1 MLYDEE
7 RIFMTQIDF
16 IKSIASFVQ
25 KYSPQYSIK
34 VCSPI
39 IAQAILES
47 ASGTSELAVNA
58 HNYFGLK
65 YRAGR
70 CPSSCGIYVKVG
82 SEQNSDGSY
91 SYAAMQWMKFP
102 TMEFGVKGYFE
113 FINIPTYAN
122 LKGVTNPE
130 TYLKNIKAD
139 GYATSLNYVQN
150 LMNIIK
156 KYNLTQYDN
165 PGNNT
170 NNKNNQL
177 KINIHAGHNPDGK
190 IACGA
195 VGFIKESTE
204 ARNIK
209 NKVISMLTT
218 QGHIVYDCTVDNGI
232 SQNDVLKKIISKCNS
247 HSVDLDISIHFNS
260 GVNDKTGNR
269 TTTGTEAYVYSSASK
284 AKVYAQNISNHIAS
298 LGFKNRGVKTS
309 SSLYFLKNTKSPAL
323 LVECCFVDDKD
334 DADLYNA
341 DKMAQAIVKG
351 ITGKITPAPPQQPI
365 VNTSYSK
372 RQFIKDIQAAIG
384 AKVDGIVG
392 SETLSKTITVSKNKN
407 NKHAVVKPIQKYLN
421 FIGFDC
427 GNVDGV
433 AGVKFDAAVKSY
445 QKKNNCVTDGE
456 ITKSGNTWKKLLGLK

>member
-1 MLYDEE
+1 M
-7 RIFMTQIDF
+7 
-16 IKSIASFVQ
+16 
-25 KYSPQYSIK
+25 
-34 VCSPI
+34 
-39 IAQAILES
+39 
-47 ASGTSELAVNA
+47 
-58 HNYFGLK
+58 
-65 YRAGR
+65 
-70 CPSSCGIYVKVG
+70 
-82 SEQNSDGSY
+82 
-91 SYAAMQWMKFP
+91 
-102 TMEFGVKGYFE
+102 
-113 FINIPTYAN
+113 
-122 LKGVTNPE
+122 
-130 TYLKNIKAD
+130 KNIKAD

-204 ARNIK
+204 ARNVK
-209 NKVISMLTT
+209 NKVISMLTAH
-218 QGHIVYDCTVDNGI
+218 GHIVYDCTVDNGI